1 MVLLHYFVQIV
12 ENLYILAQEV
22 MTAEVIY
29 GVRLT
34 MEQVLQDLQVKLL
47 GKQMY
52 MGIAIPLGNILLLQ
66 METFS

>member
-12 ENLYILAQEV
+12 EDLYILAQEV

-66 METFS
+66 METFN